1 MRETKIE
8 WCDHTWNPWW
18 GCVKV
23 SPGCANCYAEAFDR
37 RTHGTSKHVTASGE
51 TREPHWGKDAPRRFF
66 GDKHWAEPLRW
77 DWEAAVAMNAAE
89 RGQAGGASGALPHRP
104 RVFCASMA
112 DVFEDRPDLVE
123 PRARLFRLID
133 ATPNLD
139 WLLLTKRP
147 ENIRRMVPP
156 EWLESWP
163 AHVWVGT
170 TVEDQKRADQ
180 RIPHLLD
187 VPARVR
193 FLSVEPLLESVDLTA
208 AVAEL
213 FCMKCRTPA
222 TIAASADPESTPE
235 EDRAQWVDPECPHAC
250 PKCGGET
257 DGRYPDDRID
267 WVIVGGESGTSAR
280 EFNLGWCRSIVDQCV
295 ASAVPVFVK
304 QMGDTPRET
313 VRDEVYDLDRS
324 RTVKFRAHHGADP
337 AEWPAELR
345 RQSFPGLDR

>member
-1 MRETKIE
+1 MGESTGIG
-8 WCDHTWNPWW
+8 WTDHTWNPWI
-18 GCVKV
+18 GCQRV
-23 SPGCANCYAEAFDR
+23 SPGCEHCYAEQATPTR
-37 RTHGTSKHVTASGE
+37 VQRAKGLELWGPPTTTQRKRT
-51 TREPHWGKDAPRRFF
+51 APDNWRN
-66 GDKHWAEPLRW
+66 PLRW
-77 DWEAAVAMNAAE
+77 NAAAQ
-89 RGQAGGASGALPHRP
+89 RDGVRRRMFVASL
-104 RVFCASMA
+104 A
-112 DVFEDRPDLVE
+112 DVFEDHPQAAEWRPYAL
-123 PRARLFRLID
+123 AIL
-133 ATPNLD
+133 AKCTSLD
-139 WLLLTKRP
+139 VQLLTKRP

-304 QMGDTPRET
+304 QMGDHATVTERECPAGGGCGL
-313 VRDEVYDLDRS
+313 DECAGGCHYGREETH
-324 RTVKFRAHHGADP
+324 REHFRAHHGADP
-337 AEWPAELR
+337 AEWPKALR
-345 RQSFPGLDR
+345 RQEFPAAGAR